1 MYIDDDGREHDS
13 YEDYCNSNMLDPDI
27 VATYLLSGKRK
38 PQNDYEKALLE
49 EMKEIRKQG
58 YGIEL
63 NFNYGEQDDIK
74 KAGLAIYPDDGKR
87 DELNLRY
94 TKQMRPAF

>member
-1 MYIDDDGREHDS
+1 
-13 YEDYCNSNMLDPDI
+13 MLDPDI

-38 PQNDYEKALLE
+38 PQNDFEKALLE

-63 NFNYGEQDDIK
+63 NFN
-74 KAGLAIYPDDGKR
+74 
-87 DELNLRY
+87 
-94 TKQMRPAF
+94 

>member
-1 MYIDDDGREHDS
+1 MDS
-13 YEDYCNSNMLDPDI
+13 KCSHI
-27 VATYLLSGKRK
+27 A
-38 PQNDYEKALLE
+38 
-49 EMKEIRKQG
+49 
-58 YGIEL
+58 
-63 NFNYGEQDDIK
+63 DDIK